1 MDRKSPH
8 EDGDRAKSI
17 NFPEIVRRGLVS
29 KTRRFSTKDTDKSKR
44 KRRETRIA
52 AKIPIK
58 EQRTH
63 NFGLLAINDRSD
75 SVKRDNPLPSSP
87 PPPPPPPPQR
97 PEIFEECRRGL
108 RALFEHL
115 RVCALLVRFVSRVLD
130 RVDDLERGEDVLRR

>member
-1 MDRKSPH
+1 MLSFVTGERTRDTGKDRRKMDRKSPH

-29 KTRRFSTKDTDKSKR
+29 KTRRFSTKDTDKSER

-63 NFGLLAINDRSD
+63 NFGLLAINELRSKGRNENRQ
-75 SVKRDNPLPSSP
+75 STGKGK
-87 PPPPPPPPQR
+87 
-97 PEIFEECRRGL
+97 EERREG
-108 RALFEHL
+108 RTSEH
-115 RVCALLVRFVSRVLD
+115 
-130 RVDDLERGEDVLRR
+130 